1 VCQSASR
8 AKISDIKEVTLLEHR
23 KKILGTGLFLL
34 LMAGG
39 SQALTLG
46 RVSSSAVIGRS
57 LDLGIAVQMDA
68 GETAASLCFDADVFH
83 GDARQDPGRVKVLVE
98 PAAQPNMLNVRV
110 LSATA
115 VDEPVVTVY
124 LRTGCGQKTTRRY
137 VLLADFPSELA
148 APAAP
153 QSAAILSPTTA
164 AAAPVPAVG
173 GIAGLS
179 ASAGAVDKVTSSPRA
194 PKSADP
200 QSTRNK
206 RVPAKSSAPASK
218 NAATNSVRPVE
229 RLAGQPR
236 LQLDPLDL
244 FSDRIANLDGDMT
257 FEAPPDAL
265 ESIQKLQ
272 TLEESLKSLRL
283 MASKNEASLGDLQ
296 ARLQKAESSG
306 FSSLASYALMGLSLL
321 CLSAVAVAVV
331 LWRRQRQAQGG
342 QEWWGD
348 AAPAPVVPAVKNVA
362 EIVPQEQAADP
373 VANQWHASVH
383 SQHPSESEFAPQEFK
398 RSGFDVNVDMTEM
411 SDSAFRDFM
420 PTGALSGHASKL
432 ADLEPEGVP
441 ADRTARNLN
450 SDAVLDIRQQAE
462 FFVSLGQ
469 AERAVKLLRREIKE
483 SEEANPFVYLDLL
496 ALFHSLGLKGEFQQ
510 LRESF
515 ELLFCC
521 RIPAFTFFKNRSLD
535 LEAYPEVL
543 SHIAE
548 IWSKPGIFDWLESCI
563 FQKPD
568 NSGSPGFDLEAF
580 RDLLFLHSVAWI
592 LEEIPV
598 SKGTVGPRRVVPGAS
613 VSMQPSPT
621 RQELQ
626 PFVTLDLDLDLSRT
640 VNVQAQAFIPDSA
653 SWGLVDSSGLIT
665 QADQEAE
672 THEDPLV
679 TTLALAEEFRVIGD
693 AEGARTLIDEVI
705 AEATGDIQ
713 IKAQFALSKL

>member
-1 VCQSASR
+1 M
-8 AKISDIKEVTLLEHR
+8 EHR

-39 SQALTLG
+39 GQALTLG
-46 RVSSSAVIGRS
+46 GVSSSAVIGRS

-148 APAAP
+148 APAAQ
-153 QSAAILSPTTA
+153 QSAALLSPTKA
-164 AAAPVPAVG
+164 AAAPVPAVF
-173 GIAGLS
+173 GIGGLS
-179 ASAGAVDKVTSSPRA
+179 ASAGAADKVISSPRA

-200 QSTRNK
+200 QRTRNK
-206 RVPAKSSAPASK
+206 LVPAKSSAPASK

-244 FSDRIANLDGDMT
+244 FSDRIANLDGGMT
-257 FEAPPDAL
+257 FEPPPDAL

-272 TLEESLKSLRL
+272 ALEESLKSLRL

-331 LWRRQRQAQGG
+331 LWRRQRQARGG

-362 EIVPQEQAADP
+362 EIVPQEPAADP
-373 VANQWHASVH
+373 VAAQWHASVH
-383 SQHPSESEFAPQEFK
+383 SQQPSASGFVPPDFK
-398 RSGFDVNVDMTEM
+398 RSGFDVDMTEM

-420 PTGALSGHASKL
+420 PTGSLSSKS
-432 ADLEPEGVP
+432 ADLEPEGVTTV
-441 ADRTARNLN
+441 RTERNLN

-469 AERAVKLLRREIKE
+469 AERAAQLLRREIRE

-521 RIPAFTFFKNRSLD
+521 RIPAFTFFNNRSLD

-580 RDLLFLHSVAWI
+580 RDLLFLYSVACI

-598 SKGTVGPRRVVPGAS
+598 SKGTVGPSRMVSVAS

-621 RQELQ
+621 RQEL
-626 PFVTLDLDLDLSRT
+626 PPSVTLDLDLSRT
-640 VNVQAQAFIPDSA
+640 VNVQAQAFIPESA
-653 SWGLVDSSGLIT
+653 SLGLVDSSGLIT

>member
-1 VCQSASR
+1 
-8 AKISDIKEVTLLEHR
+8 
-23 KKILGTGLFLL
+23 
-34 LMAGG
+34 M
-39 SQALTLG
+39 
-46 RVSSSAVIGRS
+46 IGRS

-137 VLLADFPSELA
+137 VLLADFPGELA

-164 AAAPVPAVG
+164 AAAPVPAVV

-179 ASAGAVDKVTSSPRA
+179 ASAGAADKVTSSPRA

-265 ESIQKLQ
+265 ERSQKLQ

-306 FSSLASYALMGLSLL
+306 FSSLASYALISLSLL

-348 AAPAPVVPAVKNVA
+348 AAPAPLVPAVKNVA
-362 EIVPQEQAADP
+362 EIVPQEPAADP
-373 VANQWHASVH
+373 VAAQWHASVH
-383 SQHPSESEFAPQEFK
+383 SQQPSASGFVPPDFK
-398 RSGFDVNVDMTEM
+398 RSGFDIDIDIDIDMTEM

-420 PTGALSGHASKL
+420 PTGSLSSKL

-496 ALFHSLGLKGEFQQ
+496 ALFHSLGLKGEFQH

-521 RIPAFTFFKNRSLD
+521 RIPAFTFFKNCSLD

-580 RDLLFLHSVAWI
+580 RDLLFLYSVAWI

-598 SKGTVGPRRVVPGAS
+598 SKGTLGPSRVVSVAS

-621 RQELQ
+621 RQELA
-626 PFVTLDLDLDLSRT
+626 PSVTLDRDLSRT

-653 SWGLVDSSGLIT
+653 SLGLVDSSGLIT
-665 QADQEAE
+665 RADQEAE

-713 IKAQFALSKL
+713 IKAQLALSKL

>member
-1 VCQSASR
+1 
-8 AKISDIKEVTLLEHR
+8 
-23 KKILGTGLFLL
+23 
-34 LMAGG
+34 M
-39 SQALTLG
+39 
-46 RVSSSAVIGRS
+46 
-57 LDLGIAVQMDA
+57 
-68 GETAASLCFDADVFH
+68 
-83 GDARQDPGRVKVLVE
+83 
-98 PAAQPNMLNVRV
+98 
-110 LSATA
+110 
-115 VDEPVVTVY
+115 
-124 LRTGCGQKTTRRY
+124 
-137 VLLADFPSELA
+137 
-148 APAAP
+148 
-153 QSAAILSPTTA
+153 
-164 AAAPVPAVG
+164 
-173 GIAGLS
+173 
-179 ASAGAVDKVTSSPRA
+179 
-194 PKSADP
+194 
-200 QSTRNK
+200 
-206 RVPAKSSAPASK
+206 
-218 NAATNSVRPVE
+218 E

-348 AAPAPVVPAVKNVA
+348 AAPAPLVPAVKNVA
-362 EIVPQEQAADP
+362 EIVPQEPAADP
-373 VANQWHASVH
+373 VAAQWHASVH
-383 SQHPSESEFAPQEFK
+383 SQQPSASGFVPPDFK
-398 RSGFDVNVDMTEM
+398 RSGFDIDMTEM

-420 PTGALSGHASKL
+420 PTGSLSSKL

-469 AERAVKLLRREIKE
+469 AEQAAQLLRREIKE

-515 ELLFCC
+515 VLLFCC

-548 IWSKPGIFDWLESCI
+548 IWSKSGIFDWLESCI

-598 SKGTVGPRRVVPGAS
+598 SKGTVGPRRVVSGAS

-626 PFVTLDLDLDLSRT
+626 PFVTLDLDLDLDLSRT
-640 VNVQAQAFIPDSA
+640 GNVQAQAFIPESA
-653 SWGLVDSSGLIT
+653 SLGLVDSSGLIT
-665 QADQEAE
+665 RADQEAE
-672 THEDPLV
+672 THEDPLL

-713 IKAQFALSKL
+713 IKAQLALSKL